1 MGGPDPGSM
10 SGLSVFVSSGAGGVC
25 CRDRSDYP
33 VMGASFSMACLDHVG
48 PVWHPGCDH
57 DGPFYQE
64 QRMEGNPLTA
74 AVFVFAAA
82 CKLWTGN
89 LEGTDLYAVFQ
100 AASQRMSLCRASKG
114 VFGK

>member
-1 MGGPDPGSM
+1 
-10 SGLSVFVSSGAGGVC
+10 
-25 CRDRSDYP
+25 
-33 VMGASFSMACLDHVG
+33 
-48 PVWHPGCDH
+48 
-57 DGPFYQE
+57 
-64 QRMEGNPLTA
+64 MEGDPLTA

-100 AASQRMSLCRASKG
+100 AASQRMSVGRASKG